1 MQLTVNKSVFLKKC
15 WIQTLRGDFLPKFK
29 LSLDDHFFAW
39 VMNSQ
44 WNDWTKIQI
53 IIYLNT
59 TADFVMFKISQNLSR
74 FLFNI
79 ASKLFNYHFGKT
91 CCNLF
96 SWADTNV
103 VWIRLTLMPK
113 GHVFFL
119 ATKHIISCVS
129 GNSGLQ
135 VQPLHT
141 YSTVQTQIG
150 SACLCPKQ

>member
-59 TADFVMFKISQNLSR
+59 SADFVMFKISQNLSR
-74 FLFNI
+74 FFFNI

-113 GHVFFL
+113 GNVFFL

>member
-59 TADFVMFKISQNLSR
+59 SADFVMFKISQNLSR

-113 GHVFFL
+113 GNVFFL

>member
-29 LSLDDHFFAW
+29 LSLDDHFFCLSDEFSMKW
-39 VMNSQ
+39 LDKNSNYHLSEYFGWFCHVQ
-44 WNDWTKIQI
+44 
-53 IIYLNT
+53 
-59 TADFVMFKISQNLSR
+59 ISQNLSH

-113 GHVFFL
+113 GNVFFL

>member
-59 TADFVMFKISQNLSR
+59 SADFVMFKISQNLSR

>member
-59 TADFVMFKISQNLSR
+59 SADFVMFKISQNLSR

-141 YSTVQTQIG
+141 YSTGQTQIG